1 MNIFC
6 SSFKAISNFMENTMY
21 YHVFIETNNDNSI
34 SDFDRNNLE
43 KIKDEIISP
52 YLKNNIFYLKGY
64 KLSNNDIK
72 RFLVIQTSENRENI
86 YRSYKREHPRSLLYD
101 RAIIQKHENSLDIT
115 NNLLREVENKIQI
128 ENKSNNIGNKMI
140 NNKIFIVHGRN
151 NESKI
156 SVARFIEQLGLEA
169 IILHEQPNA
178 GKTIIEKIEEY
189 TDVGF
194 AIVLYTPCD
203 FGGLKGSKE
212 QKPRA
217 RQNVVF
223 EHGYLIAKL
232 GRDRVC
238 ALLKEEVEFPSDIS
252 GVVYHNFD
260 DNDAWKVKLAREL
273 KDAGYQID
281 MNKIKI

>member
-1 MNIFC
+1 
-6 SSFKAISNFMENTMY
+6 MEMKMY
-21 YHVFIETNNDNSI
+21 YHVFIELENSYECLYDIDKTN
-34 SDFDRNNLE
+34 L
-43 KIKDEIISP
+43 DEIIKNIATPYKNNSP
-52 YLKNNIFYLKGY
+52 FYFKGYELIKGKIRRFIIKETECSAKKWAEQKNANNEIIGIMYFPKNIFEDEGVSSDITVRILEGIKNNISK
-64 KLSNNDIK
+64 
-72 RFLVIQTSENRENI
+72 NI
-86 YRSYKREHPRSLLYD
+86 SKNHSLN
-101 RAIIQKHENSLDIT
+101 E
-115 NNLLREVENKIQI
+115 E
-128 ENKSNNIGNKMI
+128 I
-140 NNKIFIVHGRN
+140 NNRKVFIVHGRDDN
-151 NESKI
+151 SKT

-203 FGGLKGSKE
+203 FGGLQGSKE

-238 ALLKEEVEFPSDIS
+238 ALVKEEVEFPSDIN
-252 GVVYHNFD
+252 GVVYNIFD
-260 DNDAWKVKLAREL
+260 DNDAWKFKVAREL
-273 KDAGYQID
+273 QNAGYQID